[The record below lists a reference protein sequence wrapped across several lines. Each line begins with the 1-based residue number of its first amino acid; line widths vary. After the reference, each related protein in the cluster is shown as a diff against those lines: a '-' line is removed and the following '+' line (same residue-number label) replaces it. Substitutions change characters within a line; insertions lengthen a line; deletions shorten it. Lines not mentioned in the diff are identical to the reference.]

1 MEEKLKITIVLRST
15 LRSYQFP
22 TCRCQWPTEKVRRL
36 GFRQR
41 KCRWCHRSRNTDQE
55 KVGKVLYVPDLNSGL
70 LSISKITDSD
80 YSVQFKRDSVE
91 LIDLASTVIVLG
103 DEVKTC
109 TS

>member
-1 MEEKLKITIVLRST
+1 M
-15 LRSYQFP
+15 
-22 TCRCQWPTEKVRRL
+22 
-36 GFRQR
+36 
-41 KCRWCHRSRNTDQE
+41 
-55 KVGKVLYVPDLNSGL
+55 PDLNSGL